1 MRQTLLYMLYVSIL
15 AIGDMCIAII
25 AFFKFIGIILSLP
38 IVFIQILMNH
48 KG

>member
-1 MRQTLLYMLYVSIL
+1 MRQTLLYMLYV
-15 AIGDMCIAII
+15 AIIGIGNMCIAII

-38 IVFIQILMNH
+38 VVFIQILMNH